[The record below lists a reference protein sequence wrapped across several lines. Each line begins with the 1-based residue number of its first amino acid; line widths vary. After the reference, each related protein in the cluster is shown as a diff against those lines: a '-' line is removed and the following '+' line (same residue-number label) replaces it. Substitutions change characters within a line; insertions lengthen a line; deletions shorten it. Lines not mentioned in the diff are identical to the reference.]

1 MSAEKSP
8 EGGRAYPPAY
18 RIWAVVAILAL
29 IFGGGWA
36 SIGPSGRPSFE
47 LRAGMKIAALG
58 RRLRPESISA
68 IGVPE
73 AARVAEKLVR
83 AARRAGIDPRDALG
97 SAFPEPHRILGML
110 ALDLDI
116 DEFLEYGAAKGA
128 LGAYYRDEVRVSREM
143 RPLRSRYEAVFAASY
158 MKMTVSPAMAGQ
170 GSAAPDRPYIT
181 AAGEAW
187 LPSASELQL
196 NHPYALDIFFKHVE
210 EKGEAETG
218 PILRALYPGIVVA
231 SASDW
236 VGGQGPGEWKSGG
249 LSPAAGN
256 GLVIYDPS
264 ARVYCSYFHMSTVGL
279 GTGSIV
285 RAGDTLGRGG
295 NSGMNAR
302 RKGHGGHVHI
312 EIFDAEREKPF
323 TAYEILEILKK

>member
-1 MSAEKSP
+1 
-8 EGGRAYPPAY
+8 
-18 RIWAVVAILAL
+18 VAILAL

-58 RRLRPESISA
+58 HRLHPESISA

-158 MKMTVSPAMAGQ
+158 MKMTVSPAMA
-170 GSAAPDRPYIT
+170 
-181 AAGEAW
+181 
-187 LPSASELQL
+187 
-196 NHPYALDIFFKHVE
+196 
-210 EKGEAETG
+210 
-218 PILRALYPGIVVA
+218 
-231 SASDW
+231 
-236 VGGQGPGEWKSGG
+236 
-249 LSPAAGN
+249 
-256 GLVIYDPS
+256 
-264 ARVYCSYFHMSTVGL
+264 
-279 GTGSIV
+279 
-285 RAGDTLGRGG
+285 
-295 NSGMNAR
+295 
-302 RKGHGGHVHI
+302 
-312 EIFDAEREKPF
+312 
-323 TAYEILEILKK
+323 